1 MKQHPHKKLYVAL
14 ITALCAAPFAA
25 QASDTYKIYGK
36 ARMSVDMT
44 DHGGNNLTSISSN
57 SSRFGFKGV
66 EDLGNGLKAIFQ
78 METLV
83 SMDNGTGDTIGTG
96 GIGTT
101 AGAGILFGTARDSYL
116 GLAGGFGTLVLGVVS
131 NPYRLATG
139 KLDVSSDSMGD
150 FNAIIG
156 SISTTRTP
164 FNEGEPNSINYWSPK
179 MNGFQFMAAYRP
191 DEDGAV
197 KRDRYSTSAT
207 YESGPYYASVAYE
220 KHDDDRTDGAL
231 NDTDGLKF
239 GLSYLINHDKTKLG
253 LVYEALSEDNIAS
266 AFDRN
271 AWYLALSHKMDSNTF
286 KIAYAQADDND
297 VASNTGADWFMV
309 GLDHS
314 LSKRTTVYALYAAA
328 NNDSGAKYGLGTG
341 GSSGAAKPNT
351 GKDPSTF
358 SIGINHDF

>member
-1 MKQHPHKKLYVAL
+1 
-14 ITALCAAPFAA
+14 
-25 QASDTYKIYGK
+25 
-36 ARMSVDMT
+36 MSVDMT
-44 DHGGNNLTSISSN
+44 DHGGNDLTSISSN

-101 AGAGILFGTARDSYL
+101 AGPGILFGTARNSYV
-116 GLAGGFGTLVLGVVS
+116 GLAGGFGTLVLGVTD
-131 NPYRLATG
+131 NPYKLATG
-139 KLDVSSDSMGD
+139 KLDVSNDSMGD

-156 SISTTRTP
+156 SISTTKTP
-164 FNEGEPNSINYWSPK
+164 FNEREPDSINYWSPK

-191 DEDGAV
+191 DENGAV
-197 KRDRYSTSAT
+197 KRDRCSMNAT
-207 YESGPYYASVAYE
+207 YENGPYYAGVAYE
-220 KHDDDRTDGAL
+220 KHDNDTTDGAGG
-231 NDTDGLKF
+231 NDTDGLTF
-239 GLSYLINHDKTKLG
+239 GLSYLFNHDKTKLG

-286 KIAYAQADDND
+286 KIAYAQVDDND
-297 VASNTGADWFMV
+297 VASNTGADWYV
-309 GLDHS
+309 LGLDHA
-314 LSKRTTVYALYAAA
+314 LSKRTTLYALYASTDNESAA
-328 NNDSGAKYGLGTG
+328 QYGLGTG